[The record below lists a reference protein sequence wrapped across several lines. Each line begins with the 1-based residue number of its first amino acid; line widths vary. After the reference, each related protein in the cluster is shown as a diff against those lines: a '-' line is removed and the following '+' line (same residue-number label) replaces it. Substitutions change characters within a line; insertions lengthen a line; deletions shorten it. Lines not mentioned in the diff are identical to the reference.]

1 MGDDLSMNMVKV
13 FMERQWNFIHLPDLY
28 YHDDGYFLMRFK
40 SHEDKE
46 AVLVKGPYSI
56 RGMPMVLKEWKP
68 DFNMKQDM
76 MRTMPI
82 WIKLPKLPLYL
93 WGERTLDKIG
103 SAIGVPMVTDEC
115 TTHKLRVTYARM
127 LVEVDITRKLVEEI
141 ALKDK
146 EGKILM
152 QPVQYEWKPKFC
164 DKCQKV
170 GHHYGLGPKK
180 NFWKPKQP
188 KGLVKVDPPI
198 ADSVKDNNHSIQV
211 TADQNVAEV
220 TTPTNIIL
228 KSRIT
233 VEEDEIWTKAKS
245 TVRDRGKLPDHSE
258 SSTEVLCS
266 NGFRVLEVLNGPQA
280 LDRGPC

>member
-46 AVLVKGPYSI
+46 VVLVKGPYSI

-127 LVEVDITRKLVEEI
+127 LVEVDITKKLVEEI

-152 QPVQYEWKPKFC
+152 QPVQYEWK
-164 DKCQKV
+164 QK
-170 GHHYGLGPKK
+170 
-180 NFWKPKQP
+180 
-188 KGLVKVDPPI
+188 
-198 ADSVKDNNHSIQV
+198 
-211 TADQNVAEV
+211 
-220 TTPTNIIL
+220 IL
-228 KSRIT
+228 
-233 VEEDEIWTKAKS
+233 
-245 TVRDRGKLPDHSE
+245 
-258 SSTEVLCS
+258 
-266 NGFRVLEVLNGPQA
+266 
-280 LDRGPC
+280 